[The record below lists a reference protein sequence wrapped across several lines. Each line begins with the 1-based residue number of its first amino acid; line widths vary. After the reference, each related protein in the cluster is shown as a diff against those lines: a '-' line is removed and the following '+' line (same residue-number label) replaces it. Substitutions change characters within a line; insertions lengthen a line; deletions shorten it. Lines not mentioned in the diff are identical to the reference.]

1 MRLTNAGEAGAFF
14 LARAIIV
21 AVLMVGSPY
30 VLSPL
35 YFQLYQAGGAVLMT
49 VATLSVS
56 FIAWLL
62 TLLLFIVFRSGFGA
76 VPAMV
81 AGQGRRDAVTSSAG
95 EIGAFLIAIV
105 IVMVVFYIVNA
116 FVLVGIYGF
125 LRQSGQMYLVPAVSI
140 ATAIVTAIVFFLLF
154 IALRGAMPAV
164 PSAGGPIESYDDGG
178 ASMGF
183 GRAIATCFR
192 KYAVFSGRA
201 SRSEYWF
208 FVLFEI
214 LLYVVLVIADIAAFR
229 GSMNVFSTLA
239 SLVLFLPGLA
249 VLVRRLHDTDRSA
262 WWILIPFVPII
273 GSIWLIVILCTRG
286 TEGANRYGMG
296 PAEAAI
302 PEVFA

>member
-1 MRLTNAGEAGAFF
+1 
-14 LARAIIV
+14 
-21 AVLMVGSPY
+21 
-30 VLSPL
+30 
-35 YFQLYQAGGAVLMT
+35 LMT

-56 FIAWLL
+56 FLAWLL
-62 TLLLFIVFRSGFGA
+62 TFLLFLVFRGGFGA

-81 AGQGRRDAVTSSAG
+81 VGQGRRGAVAASAG
-95 EIGAFLIAIV
+95 EVGAFLIALLIG
-105 IVMVVFYIVNA
+105 MGAFYVRNS
-116 FVLVGIYGF
+116 FVLVGVYTW
-125 LRQSGQMYLVPAVSI
+125 LRQTGQMYLTMPLAI
-140 ATAIVTAIVFFLLF
+140 ATSLVTAIVFFLLF

-164 PSAGGPIESYDDGG
+164 PSAGGPIDSYDDGG

-214 LLYVVLVIADIAAFR
+214 LLYIVLVIADFLAFR
-229 GSMNVFSTLA
+229 GSMNVFSSLA
-239 SLVLFLPGLA
+239 SLVLLLPGLA
-249 VLVRRLHDTDRSA
+249 VFVRWLPDTDRSA
-262 WWILIPFVPII
+262 WWILMSFVPIV
-273 GSIWLIVILCTRG
+273 GSIWLLVILCTRG